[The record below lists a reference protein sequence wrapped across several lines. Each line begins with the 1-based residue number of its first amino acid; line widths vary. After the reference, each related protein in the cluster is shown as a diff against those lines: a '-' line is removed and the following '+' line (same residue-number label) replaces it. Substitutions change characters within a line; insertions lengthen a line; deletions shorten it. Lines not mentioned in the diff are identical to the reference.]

1 MLTESSASPQCTDH
15 VINLYFILHRMAL
28 KREIFRT
35 SNLPFPYT
43 DQFEKRCENN
53 RTIRSISW
61 FFFPF
66 QNFERKGREYSARFW
81 LFLLVYF
88 IFFFSD
94 IFFFFRK
101 LKVASVFKSSFS
113 EVTDWIVLHCTDL
126 FIFLPKSCRS
136 FLRLWNS
143 SLFDAL
149 ILIFPAVISYW
160 SWWESKYYFQI
171 HECQLS

>member
-1 MLTESSASPQCTDH
+1 MLTESSASPQCTGH
-15 VINLYFILHRMAL
+15 VINLYFMLHWMAL

-53 RTIRSISW
+53 RTIRYLDSSSPFKIMKERDGNILPGSG
-61 FFFPF
+61 FF
-66 QNFERKGREYSARFW
+66 AC
-81 LFLLVYF
+81 LFC
-88 IFFFSD
+88 IFFSD
-94 IFFFFRK
+94 IIFFFRK

-113 EVTDWIVLHCTDL
+113 EVTDWIVLHCADL
-126 FIFLPKSCRS
+126 FILLPKSCRS
-136 FLRLWNS
+136 FFRLWNS

-149 ILIFPAVISYW
+149 NLIFPAVISYW
-160 SWWESKYYFQI
+160 WWWESKYYFQI